1 MRSSLASSSLQ
12 EGYFPTFWQQHW
24 IEGLFPNFIFLVN
37 RCPRKK
43 QDLDDLMEYLY
54 HDQEHIPVIDGGR
67 MNRDAIAWPLWGIC
81 RAYFDYQ
88 NNEQTLS
95 VKEYDYLYKN
105 TFAIGKD
112 IWIHDVIIEFEPCFD
127 NWLAR
132 RRTF

>member
-1 MRSSLASSSLQ
+1 MRSSLASSSFHGDCFSTL
-12 EGYFPTFWQQHW
+12 WQQHW

-43 QDLDDLMEYLY
+43 QDLDDLMQYLY
-54 HDQEHIPVIDGGR
+54 HDQDGR
-67 MNRDAIAWPLWGIC
+67 LNRDAITWPLWGIC

-95 VKEYDYLYKN
+95 VEEYDYLYKN

-112 IWIHDVIIEFEPCFD
+112 IWIHDVIREFEPQFD
-127 NWLAR
+127 NYLEFISN
-132 RRTF
+132 RTF